1 MSQRDPNESKRASRR
16 QLLKSV
22 PLAASASLLAG
33 AAGGAE
39 PTPSDAE
46 GPFYPIVDNDMTF
59 VGRLGRPAFFG
70 NRAPSASGEDPTRAK
85 GDVIYIHGT
94 VTDTEGKTVQD
105 VLVDIWQADHQG
117 IYAHSGDPRCAD
129 RDPNLQANGHSVT
142 DDAGRYCFKTIKPK
156 WYGQETFMRTP
167 HIHYRVA
174 RRGYRELVTQMYFAG
189 EELNSKDGLYNQ
201 HSPEEQARLT
211 VELEP
216 IDALDGELAEMLK
229 KEFYEKALV
238 SGARHGTF
246 DIVIEAV

>member
-1 MSQRDPNESKRASRR
+1 MSQEEQKRASRR

-22 PLAASASLLAG
+22 PLAASASLLA
-33 AAGGAE
+33 AAARGAE
-39 PTPSDAE
+39 PTPGDAE

-70 NRAPSASGEDPTRAK
+70 NRAASASGEDPTRAK
-85 GDVIYIHGT
+85 GDVIYVYGT
-94 VTDTEGKTVQD
+94 VTDTEGKPVPD

-117 IYAHSGDPRCAD
+117 IYAHSGDPRSGE

-167 HIHYRVA
+167 HIHFRVN
-174 RRGYRELVTQMYFAG
+174 RRGYRELTTQMYFAG
-189 EELNSKDGLYNQ
+189 EELNAKDGLYNQ
-201 HSPEEQARLT
+201 HSPAEQALLT
-211 VELEP
+211 VDLAP
-216 IDALDGELAEMLK
+216 VDSLDAELAEMMQ

-238 SGARHGTF
+238 AGARQGRF
-246 DIVIEAV
+246 DIVIETV